1 MADRCMPYWTIR
13 HVEIREAVPGQKFTV
28 FLLENDG
35 EDARYFDLQR
45 MLAEPG
51 PQEID
56 LELDSYC
63 IVSESEGVDYGG
75 LAEVTMLPGRLALHF
90 RPEAVEEL
98 ELPSEEIS
106 LGIDPGI
113 DVHELW
119 AGMQRV
125 LTYGNHLK
133 VSAMRFIRPSEGEA
147 AL

>member
-1 MADRCMPYWTIR
+1 MVDGNVPYWTIH
-13 HVEIREAVPGQKFTV
+13 HVEIKEAVPGQTFTV
-28 FLLENDG
+28 FMLEGDK

-45 MLAEPG
+45 MLEEPG

-75 LAEVTMLPGRLALHF
+75 LAEVTMLPGRLVLQF

-98 ELPSEEIS
+98 ELPSEEII
-106 LGIDPGI
+106 LDIAPDI
-113 DVHELW
+113 NVHELW
-119 AGMQRV
+119 AGMQKV

-133 VSAMRFIRPSEGEA
+133 VPNMRFM
-147 AL
+147 